1 MADISNPSHITTS
14 SPEDTKAFG
23 QKLSAQLKPGQVVC
37 LFGNLGS
44 GKTCLAQGI
53 CRGWGVQEPVVSP
66 SFTLLNEYTARH
78 PIYHFDLYRLKSP
91 DELLN
96 IGYEEYLY
104 GDGLVLIEWPEN
116 AGSQLPQDRLDIFIT
131 IRSPEER
138 EFKMIPVGG
147 FPMDWDIL

>member
-1 MADISNPSHITTS
+1 MLNQDNPLFITTH
-14 SPEDTKAFG
+14 SPEETKNFG
-23 QKLSAQLKPGQVVC
+23 QKLSAHLKPGQVVC

-66 SFTLLNEYTARH
+66 SFTLLNEYTAKH

-91 DELLN
+91 AELLN

-104 GDGLVLIEWPEN
+104 GEGLVLIEWPEN
-116 AGSQLPQDRLDIFIT
+116 AGSQLPQDRLDIFIS